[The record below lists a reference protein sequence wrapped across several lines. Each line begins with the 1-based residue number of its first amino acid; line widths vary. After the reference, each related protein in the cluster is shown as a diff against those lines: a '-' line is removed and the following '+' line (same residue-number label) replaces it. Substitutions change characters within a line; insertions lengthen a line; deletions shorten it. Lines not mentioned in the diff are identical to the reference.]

1 MDTTTNTAIDVEIDV
16 YRNIHKAIR
25 CELFATTADAGRIDW
40 ADERARAAL
49 AERVDGLVWLLG
61 AHAEHEDAFFQALV
75 EEHVPQHAETI
86 VSDHAH
92 LDARI
97 EGLGKAAHEVDGR
110 SDLHEL
116 YLELAGFTAVYL
128 QHQDLEER
136 DVQPAL
142 LAAVGPQVMFEQE
155 QALIASIPPP
165 DMGRS
170 LALMIPAMNLDD
182 RTEMLG
188 GMQAGAPAEVFAGVW
203 ALAQSVLPPADV
215 TALARRLG
223 L

>member
-1 MDTTTNTAIDVEIDV
+1 MDIDIDV

-25 CELFATTADAGRIDW
+25 SELFATTTDAGRTDW
-40 ADERARAAL
+40 ADDCARAAL
-49 AERVDGLVWLLG
+49 AERVDGLVWLLES
-61 AHAEHEDAFFQALV
+61 HAEHEDSYFQALV

-86 VSDHAH
+86 VTDHAV

-97 EGLGKAAHEVDGR
+97 AGIGKAAREAVDR
-110 SDLHEL
+110 SDVHDL
-116 YLELAGFTAVYL
+116 YLELASFTAVYL

-136 DVQPAL
+136 EVQPAL

-155 QALIASIPPP
+155 QALIASIPPS

-170 LALMIPAMNLDD
+170 LALMLPAMNLDD

-188 GMQAGAPAEVFAGVW
+188 GMQQGAPAEVFAGVW
-203 ALAQSVLPPADV
+203 ALGQSVLQPADV
-215 TALARRLG
+215 TALGRRLG